1 MLSVEYRAAV
11 DSGDLLLAKIM
22 MKDSF
27 LLDPTGALLDEM
39 LYYAQQKH
47 PEIMEAYDGGKLESD
62 SEKWNKDVMNLE
74 LVELIGNFSKLR
86 IDHLRRVVK
95 KVLATSTPA
104 VPKKSSVLKTKAET
118 RSDDLARIRKLADS
132 IAVKAKR
139 AQECEFPSE
148 ADACIVEIKKTVQI
162 LNRRIREYEN
172 NR

>member
-39 LYYAQQKH
+39 LCYAQQKH
-47 PEIMEAYDGGKLESD
+47 PEIMEAYDGGELESD

-95 KVLATSTPA
+95 KVLTISTP
-104 VPKKSSVLKTKAET
+104 PMPNESPDLKTKAKT
-118 RSDDLARIRKLADS
+118 RSDDLARIRKLADT
-132 IAVKAKR
+132 IAIKAKK

-148 ADACIVEIKKTVQI
+148 ADEYIKEIKDTVLL
-162 LNRRIREYEN
+162 LNRRIRKYEN
-172 NR
+172 NH